1 MSSDLQIRA
10 DCSRLRQVLSN
21 LLNNAVQHGDEHAP
35 ISLSAC
41 GEADAIVLAVANSG
55 KPIPLNAM
63 KIIFEPLVQVPT
75 STSDLNRRPKTS
87 LGLGLFIAREI
98 VAGHGGSIDVQ
109 SSADSGTLF
118 SIWLPRAI
126 PGEDSPRRS

>member
-1 MSSDLQIRA
+1 M
-10 DCSRLRQVLSN
+10 
-21 LLNNAVQHGDEHAP
+21 LNNAVQHGDEHAP